1 MRPIMSRERAGK
13 SRAGVRICAAA
24 LAVAFLASGCSSSS
38 LLGASQPQP
47 PPQPQPQPAASA
59 EAPKPSSFRER
70 MTALFSGGP
79 APPPNASSAAGPQPS
94 ATDDC
99 PTIEIRSGAS
109 TYAVG
114 PPGAD
119 PTATTLRYQATI
131 ARTARECTVL
141 TGTMTVKVG
150 VQGRVILGPA
160 GGPGVIE
167 VPIRLALV
175 QEGVEP
181 KTIWTKA
188 YRVAVS
194 VPPGQSNVPFV
205 HVEEDMSFLLPKLAE
220 LNAYVIYVGFD
231 PTLVK
236 EPEKKPEK
244 KPPPKKPRAAG

>member
-13 SRAGVRICAAA
+13 SRAGVRIGAAA

-47 PPQPQPQPAASA
+47 PPPQPAASGD
-59 EAPKPSSFRER
+59 APKPSSFRER
-70 MTALFSGGP
+70 MTALFSGRP
-79 APPPNASSAAGPQPS
+79 APPPSPAEAAAAQPVAS
-94 ATDDC
+94 DDC
-99 PTIEIRSGAS
+99 PTVDIRSGAS

-119 PTATTLRYQATI
+119 PTATTLRFQATV

-141 TGTMTVKVG
+141 AGNMTLKVG

-160 GGPGVIE
+160 GGPGPIE

-181 KTIWTKA
+181 RTIWTKA
-188 YRVAVS
+188 YRVPVT
-194 VPPGQSNVPFV
+194 VPPGQTNVPFV
-205 HVEEDMSFLLPKLAE
+205 HIEEDVSFPLPNPSE
-220 LNAYVIYVGFD
+220 LSAYVVYVGFD
-231 PTLVK
+231 PALVK
-236 EPEKKPEK
+236 EPEKKP
-244 KPPPKKPRAAG
+244 PPKNKPRPSG